1 MGVTPVTG
9 RAALLREIP
18 VVKASGDGT
27 GARREP
33 YRVGFSQ
40 VPPVLAGRDDVLE
53 AADEA
58 IAAAALDAHT
68 PTPLLLVGA
77 RGVGKTV
84 LLEEIANR
92 AAAAHGWSRMHVER
106 TSSSSFLEQPIAET
120 AATLTLL
127 RGTRPGNRFRA
138 TDAVVRAQIA
148 GIGREIHLT
157 KPDEPSATSAIALQ
171 ATLGELAS
179 DALER
184 RTGVVLT
191 IDELQLVRREHA
203 TVFGAAP
210 QRAIGA
216 NWPIV
221 VAAAG
226 LPAMRDPD
234 RLPTYFERAEW
245 HHLGAL
251 DRAATLHAPISPAA
265 QAGRPLA
272 PEAAEYLAEQTGGY
286 PYTIQPYGHHA
297 RRASHGQREISLQ
310 AANRA
315 AKSAGAELARGPYA
329 RRWAQA
335 SPRERRYLRA
345 VVKLQ
350 ATSAAVT
357 GAAVAQRL
365 GTVAKNLAS
374 ARGRLIEK
382 GTLTSAG
389 DALFFTVPGMGAY
402 ILGLGDDDRS
412 HRPLGPELGR

>member
-1 MGVTPVTG
+1 VSTDALSTPRRLRALKLLEPAGALRAPISIALVGRRWASWASLGV
-9 RAALLREIP
+9 AAVLGVASLREIP
-18 VVKASGDGT
+18 VAQPSGERTARGAS
-27 GARREP
+27 P

-40 VPPVLAGRDDVLE
+40 APAALPGRDDVLE

-58 IAAAALDAHT
+58 IAVAALDAYT

-92 AAAAHGWSRMHVER
+92 AAAAHGWPRMHVEL
-106 TSSSSFLEQPIAET
+106 TSSSSFVEQLIAET
-120 AATLTLL
+120 AGTLALF
-127 RGTRPGNRFRA
+127 RGARPANRFRA
-138 TDAVVRAQIA
+138 TDAVLRAQIA
-148 GIGREIHLT
+148 GIGGEIPLA
-157 KPDEPSATSAIALQ
+157 KPDEPSATATIKLQ
-171 ATLGELAS
+171 AALGQLAS

-203 TVFGAAP
+203 TVFGAAL

-226 LPAMRDPD
+226 LPAMSDPD

-251 DRAATLHAPISPAA
+251 DRAATLHALMSPAA
-265 QAGRPLA
+265 QGGRPLA
-272 PEAAEYLAEQTGGY
+272 REAAEYLAEQTGGH
-286 PYTIQPYGHHA
+286 PYAVQLHGHHA
-297 RRASHGQREISLQ
+297 WRASHGQREISLQ

-315 AKSAGAELARGPYA
+315 AKSAGAELARGLYA

-335 SPRERRYLRA
+335 SPRGRRYLRTVA
-345 VVKLQ
+345 ELQ
-350 ATSAAVT
+350 ATGAPVT
-357 GAAVAQRL
+357 GTAVAQQL

-374 ARGRLIEK
+374 AEDG
-382 GTLTSAG
+382 
-389 DALFFTVPGMGAY
+389 
-402 ILGLGDDDRS
+402 
-412 HRPLGPELGR
+412 